1 MTLRLLRTGVARG
14 AFNMG
19 LDEAVLGSVAEGRQP
34 PTLRFYGWN
43 PPTVSLGYFQGLDDE
58 VDREACRAA
67 GVDVVR
73 RITGGGAVFH
83 DDELTYSVVIPER
96 HPLARA
102 DIMES
107 YRFLC
112 SGLVDGLARLG
123 LRAEFAPLNDILVD
137 GRKVSGNAQTRRR
150 GCILQHGTVL
160 LGVDPERMFG
170 LLKVPS
176 EKLKGK
182 LIQDIKDRVRGLD
195 QLLGRLVGFDE
206 AADALAAGFAA
217 ALGVELSLAE
227 PTADELAEAERHAE
241 ERYANEAW
249 TSKR

>member
-19 LDEAVLGSVAEGRQP
+19 LDEAVLGSVSEGRQP

-102 DIMES
+102 
-107 YRFLC
+107 RNNF
-112 SGLVDGLARLG
+112 V
-123 LRAEFAPLNDILVD
+123 
-137 GRKVSGNAQTRRR
+137 
-150 GCILQHGTVL
+150 
-160 LGVDPERMFG
+160 
-170 LLKVPS
+170 
-176 EKLKGK
+176 
-182 LIQDIKDRVRGLD
+182 
-195 QLLGRLVGFDE
+195 
-206 AADALAAGFAA
+206 
-217 ALGVELSLAE
+217 
-227 PTADELAEAERHAE
+227 
-241 ERYANEAW
+241 
-249 TSKR
+249 